1 MSRLSL
7 ATLHDQMV
15 VRDWQVLADIAKY
28 RLLTSRQVQRLHF
41 DPVHPG
47 PVAAARAC
55 NRTLTRLRAT
65 GALRPLER
73 RIGGVRAGS
82 ASYIWF
88 LGPAGERL
96 LQSLPDTA
104 VGESESGRKAG
115 RRGNY
120 REPTRHFVDHT
131 LAVAEVAVRTVEA
144 ARDDRF
150 EVLRLE
156 TEPANWQVMLTPH
169 GVATFLKPDLLL
181 VTATRTVDGEFED
194 HRFVEVDLA
203 TESTTV
209 IARQCAAYQAFR
221 ATGRYQAQHGLFP
234 AVWWLTPTPRRA
246 QILRAAVT
254 RANDPV
260 GDVGASTGVGSDG
273 GGGLFRFC
281 AAEDFPSVLMRPY

>member
-7 ATLHDQMV
+7 ASLHNQMV
-15 VRDWQVLADIAKY
+15 ERDWQVLVDVARY
-28 RLLTSRQVQRLHF
+28 RLLTSRQLQRLHF

-55 NRTLTRLRAT
+55 NRTLTRLRDT
-65 GALRPLER
+65 GALHALER

-96 LQSLPDTA
+96 LQSLPDSA
-104 VGESESGRKAG
+104 IGESGPGRKEG

-131 LAVAEVAVRTVEA
+131 IAVAEVAVRTVEA
-144 ARDDRF
+144 ARGGRF

-156 TEPANWQVMLTPH
+156 TEPANWQAMLTPH

-181 VTATRTVDGEFED
+181 VTATSTVDGEFED

-203 TESTTV
+203 TESTAV

-246 QILRAAVT
+246 QALRAAIT
-254 RANDPV
+254 RANDPG
-260 GDVGASTGVGSDG
+260 GDVGTSNGVGSG
-273 GGGLFRFC
+273 GGGALFRFC
-281 AAEDFPSVLMRPY
+281 AAEDFPDDLTAPH